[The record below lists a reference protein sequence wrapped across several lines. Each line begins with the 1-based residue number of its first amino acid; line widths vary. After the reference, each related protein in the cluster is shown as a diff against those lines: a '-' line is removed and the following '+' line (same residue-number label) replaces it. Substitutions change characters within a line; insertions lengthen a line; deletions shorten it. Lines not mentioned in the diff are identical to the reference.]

1 MIKNL
6 HNFTIELRN
15 RTCYCDFWRG
25 TAYANGRWYTV
36 ERGFLYYTK
45 AEIKKS
51 LRQELL
57 RRINGNTFPN
67 TEPLTA

>member
-6 HNFTIELRN
+6 HNFTIEFRN

-25 TAYANGRWYTV
+25 TAYANGRRYTV

-45 AEIKKS
+45 AEIKKA

-57 RRINGNTFPN
+57 RIINGNAFPN

>member
-6 HNFTIELRN
+6 HDFSIQMTS

-25 TAYANGRWYTV
+25 TAYANGRRYTV
-36 ERGFLYYTK
+36 ERGFSYYTK

-57 RRINGNTFPN
+57 RIINGGTRV
-67 TEPLTA
+67 PLTA

>member
-6 HNFTIELRN
+6 HNFTIEFMN

-25 TAYANGRWYTV
+25 TAYANGRRYTV

-57 RRINGNTFPN
+57 RIINGNAFPIDC
-67 TEPLTA
+67 